1 MLLNSVLT
9 PPRTLDGVSG
19 GSKKRLLEFF
29 SKFISQQI
37 PTLEST
43 EVFDS
48 LISRE
53 RLGSTGVGEG
63 IAIPHC
69 RVKNCSESIGTFI
82 RLKDK
87 IDFDAIDGRPVDL
100 VFILLV
106 PEEATDAHLQLLSG
120 LAEKFSDPDFCR
132 QLREAAGAENL
143 YELWIQE

>member
-9 PPRTLDGVSG
+9 PLRTLDGVSG

-37 PTLEST
+37 PTLESI
-43 EVFDS
+43 EVFDN
-48 LISRE
+48 LIARE

-69 RVKNCSESIGTFI
+69 RVTNCSESIGTFI

-87 IDFDAIDGRPVDL
+87 VDFDAIDGRPVDL
-100 VFILLV
+100 IFILLV
-106 PEEATDAHLQLLSG
+106 PEEATDEHLQLLSG

-132 QLREAAGAENL
+132 QLREASGSENL
-143 YELWIQE
+143 YELWTAR

>member
-9 PPRTLDGVSG
+9 PLRTLDGVPG
-19 GSKKRLLEFF
+19 GSKKRLIEFF

-37 PTLEST
+37 PTLENL
-43 EVFDS
+43 EVFDN
-48 LISRE
+48 LIARE

-82 RLKDK
+82 RLKDQ

-106 PEEATDAHLQLLSG
+106 PEEATDEHLNLLSR
-120 LAEKFSDPDFCR
+120 LAEKFSDPEFCR
-132 QLREAAGAENL
+132 KLRNAPDSDALYQLWTAN
-143 YELWIQE
+143 